1 MQQAAASPNFVEPI
15 LLPIADCIEVAIC
28 QPLPTHTR
36 HIGTYNPTF
45 FFYKQ
50 NFFFGIKSKAEQDV
64 LKLVLL
70 PIIKYYFLILNEIL
84 IFKEIL
90 IAFKIGIV
98 KCVVF
103 FSRIRLDN
111 QKLLVAG
118 SEAILQV
125 K

>member
-50 NFFFGIKSKAEQDV
+50 NFFLWDKVKGRTGCFEIGSTTDYQILFS
-64 LKLVLL
+64 
-70 PIIKYYFLILNEIL
+70 YFERNFDIQGNTYC
-84 IFKEIL
+84 F
-90 IAFKIGIV
+90 
-98 KCVVF
+98 
-103 FSRIRLDN
+103 
-111 QKLLVAG
+111 
-118 SEAILQV
+118 
-125 K
+125 